1 MTRDRRGFSYAL
13 ETVRSLTD
21 WELND
26 LVRDLAD
33 LNKTTDQQQAR
44 VRELS
49 GQFEAVRSA
58 VIAQRQQDGA
68 LDIDGQRRAH
78 AYLLQVQQRLII
90 AQQQLQELETQ
101 REALMQKLN
110 GVRKFADSLDKNKAV
125 AAAEHDKKIANQEM
139 ILADDNWLQRLH
151 GRSTR

>member
-1 MTRDRRGFSYAL
+1 MTRDRRGFTYAL
-13 ETVRSLTD
+13 EPVRSLTD

-33 LNKTTDQQQAR
+33 LNKATDLQQAR
-44 VRELS
+44 VHELS

-58 VIAQRQQDGA
+58 VIAQRQQNGV

-78 AYLLQVQQRLII
+78 VYLLQVQQQLVI
-90 AQQQLQELETQ
+90 AQQQLHELEAQ
-101 REALMQKLN
+101 RETLMQKLN
-110 GVRKFADSLDKNKAV
+110 SVRKFADSLDKNKAA
-125 AAAEHDKKIANQEM
+125 AAAEHDKKIANQETA
-139 ILADDNWLQRLH
+139 LADDNWLQRLH